1 MPCSRAVVAIL
12 LVILAG
18 FLVKRWPATAEE
30 AFQNVALTLWC
41 RIPSRMR
48 CEQEDEFVDYMSL
61 LPFGLNVSLSV
72 GGKSTTKGPASV
84 FTYCT
89 ASPPLVRSQ

>member
-1 MPCSRAVVAIL
+1 MPCSRAVVAVL

-18 FLVKRWPATAEE
+18 FLVKRWLATAGE
-30 AFQNVALTLWC
+30 AFQNVTLTLWC

-48 CEQEDEFVDYMSL
+48 CEQEHEFVDYMSL

-72 GGKSTTKGPASV
+72 GGKS
-84 FTYCT
+84 YI
-89 ASPPLVRSQ
+89 R